1 MVNPLVGLVYHLSE
15 ILIINNMQQRGNE
28 ESVGK

>member
-1 MVNPLVGLVYHLSE
+1 MVNPLVGLVHHLSE